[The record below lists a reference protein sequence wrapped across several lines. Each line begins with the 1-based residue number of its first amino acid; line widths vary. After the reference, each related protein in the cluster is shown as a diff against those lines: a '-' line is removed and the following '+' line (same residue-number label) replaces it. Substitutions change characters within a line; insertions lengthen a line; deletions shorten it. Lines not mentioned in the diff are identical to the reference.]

1 MKSCRKIVSVSYV
14 TPSGVGFHSH
24 AIPNSKV
31 IKVSDLLGSSDVVDI
46 NTFLSAVERSLVQD
60 FTSYYD
66 KFDAESGIS
75 YDKITKSN
83 VTFED
88 NTSIVY
94 SGSEVQSTCNSNLF
108 CIRQLGLGSI
118 RSFEV
123 GLQDA
128 EFSDLVGRNMTEM
141 SIAMEL
147 QSWVYLERLIKSSLG
162 WSFVEIQPQTMKLK
176 FNFVEDEDR
185 NRLAKAVYL
194 LLSEIVCYGCSG
206 LPLTVLI
213 SEMPSDRIIYDE
225 LLKVLENL
233 KYDCQVF
240 IP

>member
-1 MKSCRKIVSVSYV
+1 MSYV
-14 TPSGVGFHSH
+14 ESSGVGFHSH

-31 IKVSDLLGSSDVVDI
+31 IKVSSLIGSSDAMEV

-66 KFDAESGIS
+66 KFDAENGLH
-75 YDKITKSN
+75 YNKIEKSN
-83 VTFED
+83 ITFDD

-94 SGSEVQSTCNSNLF
+94 SGTDVQSTCTGNLF

-128 EFSDLVGRNMTEM
+128 QFSNLVGRNMTEM
-141 SIAMEL
+141 SMAMEL
-147 QSWVYLERLIKSSLG
+147 QSWVYLERLIKSVLG
-162 WSFVEIQPQTMKLK
+162 WSFVEVQPQEMNLK
-176 FNFVEDEDR
+176 FNYVQDEDK
-185 NRLAKAVYL
+185 NKLAKAVYL

-206 LPLTVLI
+206 LPLTVII
-213 SEMPSDRIIYDE
+213 SEMPSDFTVYHE
-225 LLKVLENL
+225 LLEVLNSL